1 MPQWGMA
8 IVIAAGLLVYACGGD
23 EEIPPPP
30 PLPPPDTIAPP
41 KPPPPDTLLP
51 PPPPPPVDSFANP
64 GWGRLEGIPLL
75 GYGEPI
81 DRRAEAR
88 EHIAAARQKLQALG
102 WPHDYNFVANP
113 YSVQEIALLYPDT
126 YRLYANARKMGVTGG
141 RGRQNFTK
149 DVLIPDAYSYLSDT
163 VVIYIGGGPD
173 YSTGTDHNM
182 CLWQPVRKE
191 GKEGEDIMN
200 YDSYVYPPAT
210 HWLMDRPFNQ
220 PHTSIIEVPHG
231 TAGLFEALGS
241 TWNCTIQF
249 FDFTTACGNFQAE
262 WPYNILSYED
272 AGLVNDISVELLRY
286 TVELLKAQ
294 GKTIAFSGGSWGAY
308 IMARYLLYYPIDDF
322 ERVVLAAFNP
332 NHWEEQLIID
342 RENINEFLETG
353 KSRLGQELYE
363 MCRWRMLPWLTQH
376 DLSRLRLIVGRKD
389 TNVGFP
395 TDYELWEL
403 TNAGATV
410 IELPNEG
417 HALVHLPELSPTD
430 TVVHQPWENN
440 MIIHTKAGRQVINNP
455 RATNASPPVLPMP
468 LPPVMNNKWEIY
480 KR

>member
-1 MPQWGMA
+1 M
-8 IVIAAGLLVYACGGD
+8 
-23 EEIPPPP
+23 
-30 PLPPPDTIAPP
+30 
-41 KPPPPDTLLP
+41 
-51 PPPPPPVDSFANP
+51 
-64 GWGRLEGIPLL
+64 
-75 GYGEPI
+75 
-81 DRRAEAR
+81 
-88 EHIAAARQKLQALG
+88 
-102 WPHDYNFVANP
+102 
-113 YSVQEIALLYPDT
+113 
-126 YRLYANARKMGVTGG
+126 
-141 RGRQNFTK
+141 
-149 DVLIPDAYSYLSDT
+149 SD
-163 VVIYIGGGPD
+163 
-173 YSTGTDHNM
+173 
-182 CLWQPVRKE
+182 
-191 GKEGEDIMN
+191 

-231 TAGLFEALGS
+231 TAGLLQWPG
-241 TWNCTIQF
+241 TQWNCTIQF

-294 GKTIAFSGGSWGAY
+294 GKTIAFYGSSWGGY
-308 IMARYLLYYPIDDF
+308 IMGRYLLYYPIEDF
-322 ERVVLAAFNP
+322 ERIVLEIFNP

-342 RENINEFLETG
+342 RENINKFLETG

-376 DLSRLRLIVGRKD
+376 DLSRMRLLLGRQD

-410 IELPNEG
+410 VELPNLG
-417 HALVHLPELSPTD
+417 HGVAIGSQQYPLSPTD
-430 TVVHQPWENN
+430 TVVSYRWEHN

-455 RATNASPPVLPMP
+455 STANPSTIAP
-468 LPPVMNNKWEIY
+468 LPAPVIRDNKWKIY